1 MILIDS
7 RRLRW
12 DSVSPLWSEAGASLR
27 LVSFISH
34 VSDVHVSRVKGG
46 CHARREDIELS
57 CV

>member
-1 MILIDS
+1 MTLIGS

-12 DSVSPLWSEAGASLR
+12 DSVPMPWFEGGASLR

-34 VSDVHVSRVKGG
+34 VSDVYVCRVKNG
-46 CHARREDIELS
+46 CHARREDVELS